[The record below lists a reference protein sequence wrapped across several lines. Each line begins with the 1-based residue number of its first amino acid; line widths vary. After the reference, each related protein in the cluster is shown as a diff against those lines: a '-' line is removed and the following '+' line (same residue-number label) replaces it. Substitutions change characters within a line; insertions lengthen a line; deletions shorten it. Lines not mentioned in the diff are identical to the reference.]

1 MAQKSRIS
9 VRIIVSA
16 VLVSAVLLTAAAA
29 GRDGGAVA
37 ASKRWIALVD
47 SGKYRESW
55 DGAASFFRSSIGRD
69 DWDALLRTVREPLGK
84 VLSRRIRE
92 TACEADFPGM
102 PGGRY
107 VLIAFETACERHKAA
122 VETLLAV
129 REGDGL
135 WRVAGYCVQ

>member
-9 VRIIVSA
+9 LRIMIFA
-16 VLVSAVLLTAAAA
+16 VLVAAVLLTAAAA
-29 GRDGGAVA
+29 GRDGMAVA

-47 SGKYRESW
+47 SGKYGESW
-55 DGAASFFRSSIGRD
+55 DGAASFFRSSIGRG
-69 DWDALLRTVREPLGK
+69 DWDALLRTVREPLGR

-92 TACEADFPGM
+92 ADCEADLPGM
-102 PGGRY
+102 PDGKY
-107 VLIAFETACERHKAA
+107 VLIAFETACERHRAA

-135 WRVAGYCVQ
+135 WRVAGYCIQ